1 MQDVFSFISNSRL
14 LSQILTFI
22 LTAAIAGLLAFVFL
36 RLSRKLF
43 RGLRAK
49 KPNVSFRFGEKIVRF
64 VVVFLLVMWIV
75 MSNDLTR
82 SFGQSLFQSTAVIA
96 AVAGFAAQSVLSDLI
111 CGMIISS
118 TKPFAVGDRIELE
131 NGVAGIVTDMTL
143 RHVVL
148 RGIDTQYYIIPNS
161 KVNAQYV
168 RNMSYQRDGIRSVD
182 FHFSVSYDTDPEE
195 ACRVIR
201 RAVMDSPY
209 SVPGLPRKGKKDPDY
224 ADVYFL
230 AFKDSGLDLATTG
243 YYTPDTPTEAF
254 KTDVNT
260 RVRKALAD
268 SGIEI
273 PYNYMNLILAQR
285 EAKQERN

>member
-1 MQDVFSFISNSRL
+1 MAAILDYL
-14 LSQILTFI
+14 KAHPTLEQILLF
-22 LTAAIAGLLAFVFL
+22 LVSAAAIFLVAFLIL
-36 RLSRKLF
+36 RGSRKLF
-43 RGLRAK
+43 RKLREKNK
-49 KPNVSFRFGEKIVRF
+49 KFTFQFSEKIFRF
-64 VVVFLLVMWIV
+64 LVIFFSILWLV
-75 MSNDLTR
+75 LSNDLTR

-148 RGIDTQYYIIPNS
+148 KGIDTQYYIIPNS

-168 RNMSYQRDGIRSVD
+168 RNMSYHRDGIRSVD

-201 RAVMDSPY
+201 QAVMDSPY

-254 KTDVNT
+254 KTDINT

-273 PYNYMNLILAQR
+273 PYNYMNVVLAQR
-285 EAKQERN
+285 EAKQERD